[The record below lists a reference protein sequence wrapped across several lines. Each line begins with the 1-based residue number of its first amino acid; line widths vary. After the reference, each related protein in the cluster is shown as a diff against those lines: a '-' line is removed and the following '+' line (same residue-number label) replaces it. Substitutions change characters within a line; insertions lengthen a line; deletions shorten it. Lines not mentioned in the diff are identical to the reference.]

1 MYSCAVSLTIQCIAA
16 LVEIFAEEGLFC
28 IAFMCRNA
36 GRKSNDLDFRRLVL
50 VWSLKL
56 LQAFGGFTSSSLAIY
71 NPKIRNLF
79 SIPSM
84 YDQNLWDFPN
94 VPTYRTSQ
102 TFAKG
107 QKISLDIMNYRFLTT
122 ETNLKA
128 LYIFCC
134 FLQPIQ

>member
-1 MYSCAVSLTIQCIAA
+1 MYSSAVPLTIQCIAA

-28 IAFMCRNA
+28 FAFMCRNA

-56 LQAFGGFTSSSLAIY
+56 LQAFGGFTCSSLAIY

-94 VPTYRTSQ
+94 VPTYRTS
-102 TFAKG
+102 KRSG
-107 QKISLDIMNYRFLTT
+107 
-122 ETNLKA
+122 NLIRYNDSWQLKQIWK
-128 LYIFCC
+128 LYIYFPV
-134 FLQPIQ
+134 FLIQPHQ